1 MSEGKNI
8 LIIDDEEVIHLSL
21 SRILL
26 KQGFQIDS
34 AMTAWEAIEKLKQKS
49 YDLLIT
55 DLMMPEMNGIDLL
68 KELQKMEV
76 NIPSIMITGYPTIRT
91 AVQALRLGAT
101 DYISKPFTRQE
112 ILAPVC
118 RALRRD
124 SFEACMI
131 PVLNNEL
138 SSKGHPDAN
147 IVIMPGERFSLLA
160 HSWAVYQKDGT
171 VLVGIAKSFL
181 QTAGKMEKVFIPAVN
196 DLLEQGYVAVTIT
209 TDNGEVHNVFSPI
222 TGRIMEVNDKA
233 FDPQYLDGDTWV
245 LRVLPSQ
252 LKEDIRMLVKQ
263 EPLS

>member
-1 MSEGKNI
+1 MSEKKKI

-21 SRILL
+21 NRILL
-26 KQGFQIDS
+26 KRGFQIDS
-34 AMTAWEAIEKLKQKS
+34 AMTAGEAIEKLKQKS

-68 KELQKMEV
+68 KELQKMGI

-91 AVQALRLGAT
+91 AIQALRLGAT

-112 ILAPVC
+112 ILGPVC

-138 SSKGHPDAN
+138 SSKNHPDDN
-147 IVIMPGERFSLLA
+147 ILIMPGERFSLSE
-160 HSWAVYQKDGT
+160 HSWAIYQKDGT
-171 VLVGIAKSFL
+171 VLVGVAKSFL
-181 QTAGKMEKVFIPAVN
+181 QTVGKMEKVFIPTVN

-222 TGRIMEVNDKA
+222 TGRIMEVNNKA

-252 LKEDIRMLVKQ
+252 LKDDISMLVKQ
-263 EPLS
+263 QALP